1 MQEVK
6 KIKSTGS
13 RQSGSRQTGSGKT
26 KRLRDD
32 RLASN
37 NSTGRTTDGGDE
49 LISSALSKPEINWL
63 QNRENRTKIEGAPGN
78 LWISNKPLWVSEMS
92 KKNRGGKTIGT
103 QGTSRSVHKEKK
115 YVVVSMRGDQI
126 QNIQGTYRDNTQ
138 RVSGISSRRSF
149 RGDRPKPSRPK
160 EEF

>member
-6 KIKSTGS
+6 KIKLTEKFG
-13 RQSGSRQTGSGKT
+13 
-26 KRLRDD
+26 DD
-32 RLASN
+32 GLARN
-37 NSTGRTTDGGDE
+37 NSTVKANDGGDE
-49 LISSALSKPEINWL
+49 PISSALSKPDINWL

-78 LWISNKPLWVSEMS
+78 LWISTKPLWVSEMS
-92 KKNRGGKTIGT
+92 KDNRGGKMMGT
-103 QGTSRSVHKEKK
+103 QGVSRSVHKEKK

-138 RVSGISSRRSF
+138 RVNRFSPRRSF